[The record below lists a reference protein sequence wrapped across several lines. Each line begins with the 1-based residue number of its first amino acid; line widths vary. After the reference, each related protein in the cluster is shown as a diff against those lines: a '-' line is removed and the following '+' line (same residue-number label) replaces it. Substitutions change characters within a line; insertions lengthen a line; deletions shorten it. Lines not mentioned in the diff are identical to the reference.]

1 MEDKTTQPSPE
12 VLQPQTDDTSG
23 ASSTPGASQPGAAPK
38 KLRRTTYRP
47 SHKATFIGAAV
58 VVVIL
63 AINIGVIA
71 FLMRQ
76 TDTDS
81 DTNRS
86 EVTLSAETL
95 DQLGVSKNP
104 VGTRGTEL
112 VVGPNARFN
121 GKVIVGSDI
130 TVAGKLSLNNK
141 FIASDAALAK
151 LQAGNTQIQ
160 QLDVTGDIIATN
172 TNVRQSLAVAG
183 TTRLQGPV
191 TASQLVTINNS
202 LNVAGNL
209 AIGGV
214 LSAKAFQAS
223 TLTSD
228 TTLTIGG
235 HIVSKGAPPS
245 VSAGGGAL
253 GSSGTISIS
262 GSDAAGTVAANV
274 GVGATS
280 GIVATVTF
288 RVPYSATPRVVVT
301 AVGSGPRNVYVN
313 RSTTG
318 FSIGVGDPMPPGGWA
333 FDYHVIQ

>member
-12 VLQPQTDDTSG
+12 VLQPQTDSG
-23 ASSTPGASQPGAAPK
+23 SAASTTPTPDAKGGPK
-38 KLRRTTYRP
+38 KLRRSTYRP
-47 SHKATFIGAAV
+47 SHKATFLGVGV

-63 AINIGVIA
+63 VINVGVIA
-71 FLMRQ
+71 FLMRK
-76 TDTDS
+76 TDTGGN
-81 DTNRS
+81 TNRS
-86 EVTLSAETL
+86 EVTLSSETL

-121 GKVIVGSDI
+121 SKVTIGGDI
-130 TVAGKLSLNNK
+130 TIAGRLSLNNK
-141 FIASDAALAK
+141 FTTSDAAIAK
-151 LQAGNTQIQ
+151 LEAGNTSFQ
-160 QLDVTGDIIATN
+160 QLNVNGDGTVTN
-172 TNVRQSLAVAG
+172 MNVRQALAVAG

-214 LSAKAFQAS
+214 LSAKSFQAS
-223 TLTSD
+223 NLTSD

-235 HIVSKGAPPS
+235 HIISKGAPPS
-245 VSAGGGAL
+245 VSPGGAL
-253 GSSGTISIS
+253 GSSGTVSIS

-274 GVGATS
+274 GVGASS
-280 GIVATVTF
+280 GIVASVTF
-288 RVPYSATPRVVVT
+288 RIPYGATPRVVVT
-301 AVGSGPRNVYVN
+301 PVGSGPRNVYVN
-313 RSTTG
+313 RSATG